1 MRKIYNLLVVIALVV
16 SFSSCEK
23 DNYDAPEAG
32 VYGQIVDHNGKIFQ
46 TAMGQGSMKIQI
58 TELSYAGGDESVVV
72 TNQNLNMR
80 QDGSYSNSKLFAGT
94 YRMLPLEGAFYP
106 YDAEGETVE
115 LRNGKMTECNFTVT
129 PYLELE
135 WVDEPYVDENDFL
148 CCSVKFKRIEKEG
161 MTMPDVNNL
170 QLYISHTQYCGTESD
185 GNYTPGSVK
194 ITNDQEGTV
203 IDLKAKAPLKYSD
216 SYWVRVGGCCNDTY
230 KKYNFTD
237 IKKIDVELK

>member
-1 MRKIYNLLVVIALVV
+1 MKTKYLIGIIVLIGGILAA
-16 SFSSCEK
+16 CEK

-135 WVDEPYVDENDFL
+135 WVDEPYVDENNFL
-148 CCSVKFKRIEKEG
+148 CC
-161 MTMPDVNNL
+161 
-170 QLYISHTQYCGTESD
+170 
-185 GNYTPGSVK
+185 
-194 ITNDQEGTV
+194 
-203 IDLKAKAPLKYSD
+203 
-216 SYWVRVGGCCNDTY
+216 
-230 KKYNFTD
+230 
-237 IKKIDVELK
+237 

>member
-1 MRKIYNLLVVIALVV
+1 MKKIFNLLLVTALDLG
-16 SFSSCEK
+16 FSSCEK

-32 VYGQIVDHNGKIFQ
+32 VFGQVVDHNCKPLQ

-58 TELSYAGGDESVVV
+58 TELSYAGGDESIVV

-94 YRMLPLEGAFYP
+94 YRMIPLEGAFYP
-106 YDAEGETVE
+106 YDVEGETVE
-115 LRNGKMTECNFTVT
+115 LKNGKMTERNFTVT
-129 PYLELE
+129 PYLEVE
-135 WVDEPYVDENDFL
+135 WVTEPYLTSDNFL
-148 CCSVKFKRIEKEG
+148 KCAVKFKRIAKEG
-161 MTMPDVNNL
+161 IAMPDVNNI

-194 ITNDQEGTV
+194 ITNDQEGTT
-203 IDLKAKAPLKYSD
+203 IELTSKAAIKYSNT
-216 SYWVRVGGCCNDTY
+216 YWVRVGACCNDTY

-237 IKKIDVELK
+237 IKKIDLKLN

>member
-94 YRMLPLEGAFYP
+94 IVCFHWKELFILMMQREKRWNLE
-106 YDAEGETVE
+106 
-115 LRNGKMTECNFTVT
+115 M
-129 PYLELE
+129 
-135 WVDEPYVDENDFL
+135 
-148 CCSVKFKRIEKEG
+148 
-161 MTMPDVNNL
+161 
-170 QLYISHTQYCGTESD
+170 
-185 GNYTPGSVK
+185 
-194 ITNDQEGTV
+194 
-203 IDLKAKAPLKYSD
+203 
-216 SYWVRVGGCCNDTY
+216 VR
-230 KKYNFTD
+230 
-237 IKKIDVELK
+237 

>member
-1 MRKIYNLLVVIALVV
+1 MLESVLSVIV
-16 SFSSCEK
+16 
-23 DNYDAPEAG
+23 
-32 VYGQIVDHNGKIFQ
+32 
-46 TAMGQGSMKIQI
+46 KIQI

-135 WVDEPYVDENDFL
+135 WVDEPL
-148 CCSVKFKRIEKEG
+148 SLIH
-161 MTMPDVNNL
+161 
-170 QLYISHTQYCGTESD
+170 ISEPTRPY
-185 GNYTPGSVK
+185 
-194 ITNDQEGTV
+194 
-203 IDLKAKAPLKYSD
+203 
-216 SYWVRVGGCCNDTY
+216 
-230 KKYNFTD
+230 
-237 IKKIDVELK
+237 